1 MAFRPISTQAP
12 PFYTPQIMHSQ
23 IMHSQIMHSQIMHSQ
38 IMHLGWPLIRLRI
51 YRFRCRIRY
60 SSSALITHL

>member
-1 MAFRPISTQAP
+1 
-12 PFYTPQIMHSQ
+12 MHSQ